1 MGATVERRATGRF
14 SRETTGG
21 VVRRLGI
28 FALIALPTIGVT
40 SLAHGHSWY
49 PHECCSDRDCEPAD
63 TVDTDAT
70 GHMIVVVGRRRIWIP
85 FGLESRLSPDGRVHI
100 CFRVLTGELDGST
113 FTMPLCLF
121 MPAQS

>member
-1 MGATVERRATGRF
+1 M
-14 SRETTGG
+14 
-21 VVRRLGI
+21 RRLGI
-28 FALIALPTIGVT
+28 LASIALLTIAVT
-40 SLAHGHSWY
+40 SLANGHSWY
-49 PHECCSDRDCEPAD
+49 PHECCSDRDCGPAD

-70 GHMIVVVGRRRIWIP
+70 GHMIVGVGRRRIWIP
-85 FGLESRLSPDGRVHI
+85 FGLETRPSPDGRVHI